1 MEIFNDLA
9 RHKESDQRARY
20 KYDYKRHVDSIPTL
34 EDGSRIVGEAERLH
48 TYSVPDIRQYK
59 PTAGRVIAEII
70 DGGIRKSTKLALTD
84 TNWQDLQVVR
94 ITRMADKYRADD
106 KPYTDLFTVGAYV
119 LAPRKFAGFKF
130 TDEMTG
136 GGYLNIDIKCLFAL
150 VCEPSEFGIS
160 DKEKI
165 IQL

>member
-1 MEIFNDLA
+1 MDFFKDLA
-9 RHKESDQRARY
+9 RHKSADQRARY
-20 KYDYKRHVDSIPTL
+20 KWDYKRSIDRLPTL
-34 EDGSRIVGEAERLH
+34 EDGSRLVTEAERLH
-48 TYSVPDIRQYK
+48 TYSVPDISQYK
-59 PTAGRVIAEII
+59 PTTGRVIAEII
-70 DGGIRKSTKLALTD
+70 DGGIRKSTQLALTD
-84 TNWQDLQVVR
+84 TNWQDLQIVR
-94 ITRMADKYRADD
+94 ITRMADKYRMDD
-106 KPYTDLFTVGAYV
+106 KPYTDLFTVGAYA

-130 TDEMTG
+130 QDEMTG

>member
-9 RHKESDQRARY
+9 RHQEADRHQRE

-34 EDGSRIVGEAERLH
+34 ENGSRIVGEAERLH
-48 TYSVPDIRQYK
+48 TYSVPDISQYK

-84 TNWQDLQVVR
+84 SNWEDVQIVR
-94 ITRMADKYRADD
+94 ITRMADKYRKDD
-106 KPYTDLFTVGAYV
+106 KPYTDLFHVGAYV